1 MENNE
6 IKKEIAQVVDDFEK
20 ALKERDKQEAFKI
33 EGHWTQEQ
41 IDAIKDSMKITNQME
56 QALRY
61 NNGKPQWS
69 LVDFDSLE
77 GLVHVLEY
85 GADKYSIFENSTGV
99 EVKGADIMHIPNFKQ
114 IYKVKISGK
123 DNWKK
128 GLELKSILD
137 SAMRH
142 LIKMMNGELIDEES
156 KLLHAHH
163 VICNMMFWVHFYKK
177 NSL

>member
-33 EGHWTQEQ
+33 EGHLTQEQ
-41 IDAIKDSMKITNQME
+41 IDGIKDSMKITNQME

-85 GADKYSIFENSTGV
+85 GARKY
-99 EVKGADIMHIPNFKQ
+99 A
-114 IYKVKISGK
+114 K

-128 GLELKSILD
+128 GMPVTQVSESL
-137 SAMRH
+137 MRH
-142 LIKMMNGELIDEES
+142 LFAFLRGEDVDPES
-156 KLLHAHH
+156 GCRHISH
-163 VICNMMFWVHFYKK
+163 VMCNTMFLEYILREKPHYDDRKGENKV
-177 NSL
+177 L